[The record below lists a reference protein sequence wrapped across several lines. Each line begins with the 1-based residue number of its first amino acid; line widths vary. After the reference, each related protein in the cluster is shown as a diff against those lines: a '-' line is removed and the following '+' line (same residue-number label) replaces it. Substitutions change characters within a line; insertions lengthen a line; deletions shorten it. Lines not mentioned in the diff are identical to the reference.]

1 MVPRNHRHRQSNKAR
16 GDDMLSMP
24 SNHFLRIVLWA
35 DAATCLICG
44 LLQVSFVRPL
54 SQYLSLTPALLAGT
68 GDFLLLYGA
77 AVAFLATRARAP
89 AAIIWLLVVGNIAWG
104 AAGIG
109 ILLAGDVQPTLLG
122 KGYIAAQA
130 LTVLLLARLQ
140 YICVRSVSDARGGLR
155 GGLG

>member
-1 MVPRNHRHRQSNKAR
+1 
-16 GDDMLSMP
+16 MLSIP
-24 SNHFLRIVLWA
+24 SNNFLRIVLWA
-35 DAATCLICG
+35 DAASCLICG

-54 SQYLSLTPALLAGT
+54 SQYLGLAAALLAGT

-104 AAGIG
+104 LAAVG

-122 KGYIAAQA
+122 KSYILAQA

-140 YICVRSVSDARGGLR
+140 YICVRSGSGQRGLHR
-155 GGLG
+155 DLG

>member
-1 MVPRNHRHRQSNKAR
+1 
-16 GDDMLSMP
+16 MLSIP

-35 DAATCLICG
+35 DAASCLICG

-54 SQYLSLTPALLAGT
+54 SQYLGLAPALLAGT

-89 AAIIWLLVVGNIAWG
+89 AGIIWLLVVGNVAWG
-104 AAGIG
+104 LAAVG

-122 KGYIAAQA
+122 KGYILAQA

-140 YICVRSVSDARGGLR
+140 YICMRSGAGQRGLHR
-155 GGLG
+155 DLG